1 MRLLQTTIRT
11 IKHFQHGQATKSQNK
26 KEGVGVVML
35 NIKKCVE
42 CGGHVPAYM
51 NYLCEDCWRIALNE
65 KLEAEDA
72 AEFIEQ
78 AKRNPK

>member
-1 MRLLQTTIRT
+1 MQLLQNAIRA
-11 IKHFQHGQATKSQNK
+11 IKYFQHGQATESQKTIERGDWMKASN
-26 KEGVGVVML
+26 
-35 NIKKCVE
+35 CVE
-42 CGGHVPAYM
+42 CGGHVPAYL
-51 NYLCEDCWRIALNE
+51 NFLCEDCWREALNA

>member
-1 MRLLQTTIRT
+1 MSMRFKIRANE
-11 IKHFQHGQATKSQNK
+11 HFQHRQASRTKNEK
-26 KEGVGVVML
+26 GVGVGML

-51 NYLCEDCWRIALNE
+51 NYLCEDCWKDWLNK

-72 AEFIEQ
+72 AEFIKQ